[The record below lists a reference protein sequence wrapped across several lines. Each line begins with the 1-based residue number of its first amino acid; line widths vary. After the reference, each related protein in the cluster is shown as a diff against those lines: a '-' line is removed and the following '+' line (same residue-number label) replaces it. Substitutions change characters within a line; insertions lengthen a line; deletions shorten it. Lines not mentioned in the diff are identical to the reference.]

1 MKKKNFDEHRQNDVE
16 KNKEEARA
24 ERAKEKELKH
34 DWYEKFEDEQ
44 LLIAIQQH
52 ITSNRERWMDFNRSY
67 PISMKDFDERSAR
80 IRERTEREREILER
94 MMTGNI

>member
-16 KNKEEARA
+16 KNKEAKRA
-24 ERAKEKELKH
+24 ERVKAKELKH
-34 DWYEKFEDEQ
+34 DWFEKFQDEQ

-52 ITSNRERWMDFNRSY
+52 ITSNRERWMDFTRSY